1 MLIIMKKNLIC
12 SIILLLVAGTFSLK
26 AQSQG
31 NSTTDVIL
39 NGYSAKMFTSEPVK
53 DTDLDLILKCGIKA
67 PSARN
72 TQGWKFTVIKNAGLA
87 GEIIKNI
94 NPGNIIVI
102 VSGIDSQQPGTFTEF
117 DCALATQNMYIAGQS
132 LGYGVHIY
140 AGPVGMINQKKEAY
154 GIPEGYR
161 AISVLRI
168 GSIDKNVDATS
179 SASARKPFGDIVIY
193 K

>member
-1 MLIIMKKNLIC
+1 MKKTLIL
-12 SIILLLVAGTFSLK
+12 SIILLLVAGTYSLR
-26 AQSQG
+26 AQNQG
-31 NSTTDVIL
+31 SATTDVIL
-39 NGYSAKMFTSEPVK
+39 KGYSAKMFTSEPVR
-53 DTDLDLILKCGIKA
+53 DSDLDLILKCGIKA

-72 TQGWKFTVIKNAGLA
+72 TQGWKFTVVKNAELA
-87 GEIIKNI
+87 GEIINNI
-94 NPGNIIVI
+94 NPGNIVII
-102 VSGIDSQQPGTFTEF
+102 VSGVDSQQPGSFSEF

-140 AGPVGMINQKKEAY
+140 ASPVGKINQKKEAY

-168 GSIDKNVDATS
+168 GSIDRNVDATS
-179 SASARKPFGDIVIY
+179 SASTRKPFEDIVIY

>member
-1 MLIIMKKNLIC
+1 MAMKRILIY
-12 SIILLLVAGTFSLK
+12 SIVLLLVSGTNLLK
-26 AQSQG
+26 AQDKGS
-31 NSTTDVIL
+31 STTGVIL
-39 NGYSAKMFTSEPVK
+39 SGYSAKMFTSEPVN
-53 DTDLDLILKCGIKA
+53 DGDLDLILKCGIKA

-72 TQGWKFTVIKNAGLA
+72 SQGWKFTVIKNSDLA

-94 NPGNIIVI
+94 NPGNIVVI
-102 VSGIDSQQPGTFTEF
+102 VSGAESQQPGSFTDF
-117 DCALATQNMYIAGQS
+117 DCGLATQNMYIAAQS

-140 AGPVGMINQKKEAY
+140 ASPVAMLNQKKDIF

-168 GSIDKNVDATS
+168 GSIDKNIDATS
-179 SASARKPFGDIVIY
+179 SASTRKTFEDIVIH

>member
-1 MLIIMKKNLIC
+1 MKKTLIF
-12 SIILLLVAGTFSLK
+12 SFVLLLVAGTCSLK
-26 AQSQG
+26 AQEQG
-31 NSTTDVIL
+31 SSTTDVIL
-39 NGYSAKMFTSEPVK
+39 KGYSAKMFTSEPVK
-53 DTDLDLILKCGIKA
+53 DSDLDLILKCGIKA

-72 TQGWKFTVIKNAGLA
+72 SQGWKFTVIKDAGLA

-94 NPGNIIVI
+94 NPGNIVVI
-102 VSGIDSQQPGTFTEF
+102 VSGIDSQQPGSFTDF
-117 DCALATQNMYIAGQS
+117 DCALATENMYIAGQS

-140 AGPVGMINQKKEAY
+140 ASPVSMINQKKEAY
-154 GIPEGYR
+154 AIPESYS

-179 SASARKPFGDIVIY
+179 SASTRKTFEDIVIY

>member
-1 MLIIMKKNLIC
+1 MKKTLIC
-12 SIILLLVAGTFSLK
+12 SIVLLLIAGTYSVK
-26 AQSQG
+26 AQNQG

-53 DTDLDLILKCGIKA
+53 DSDLDLILQCGIKA

-72 TQGWKFTVIKNAGLA
+72 SQGWKFIVIKNTELA
-87 GEIIKNI
+87 GGLINNI
-94 NPGNIIVI
+94 NPGNVIVI
-102 VSGIDSQQPGTFTEF
+102 ISGIDSQQPGSFTDF

-140 AGPVGMINQKKEAY
+140 ASPVGTINQKKEVY

-179 SASARKPFGDIVIY
+179 SASTRKSFQEIVSY